1 MSEERTSNEVLFI
14 SGTGL
19 EAGEV
24 EIHKGVAEKVV
35 RSLADVKED
44 WRLVVDQVAEIFGTG
59 TDQVASRGYRLSE
72 VEVSLGFDARG
83 RLAFIAEA
91 GVRATVSVK
100 FERVE
105 KLWSARL
112 GITTK
117 LRSLWLESMSYS
129 MGVGLLKRCD
139 AAIASA

>member
-24 EIHKGVAEKVV
+24 EIHKGVAEKLV

-44 WRLVVDQVAEIFGTG
+44 WRLVVNQVAEIFGTG
-59 TDQVASRGYRLSE
+59 TDQVANRGYRLSE

-91 GVRATVSVK
+91 GVEATISVK

-105 KLWSARL
+105 KLRSARL
-112 GITTK
+112 GVTTK
-117 LRSLWLESMSYS
+117 L
-129 MGVGLLKRCD
+129 
-139 AAIASA
+139 